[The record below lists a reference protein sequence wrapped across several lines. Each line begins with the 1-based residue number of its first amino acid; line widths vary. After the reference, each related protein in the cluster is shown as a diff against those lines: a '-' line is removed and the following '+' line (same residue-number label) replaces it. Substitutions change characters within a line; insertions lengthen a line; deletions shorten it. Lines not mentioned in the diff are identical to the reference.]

1 MTEGTMDNQALL
13 RRTFVT
19 AGVMVGASVLVV
31 GTLTLLALAIVGH
44 AVASPSSTD
53 SQLDGGASPAL
64 IPRGKPGMPAPPS
77 AALTKPPKP

>member
-1 MTEGTMDNQALL
+1 MTEATMDNQALL

-44 AVASPSSTD
+44 AVASPNSTD
-53 SQLDGGASPAL
+53 TLVDGGTSSAL
-64 IPRGKPGMPAPPS
+64 GPHGKAGMPTPPS
-77 AALTKPPKP
+77 AGVTKPPKP